1 MYTMGLELENT
12 AMLDKAARTHRE
24 FSKLVIELD
33 DVTKDRKHLRIENA
47 ALKYQNH
54 VHLEDKARMQEEMK
68 DLYNKIYVLN
78 GGDIHSAPFTERLTV
93 DKS

>member
-1 MYTMGLELENT
+1 MYNGGMELENT
-12 AMLDKAARTHRE
+12 AMLDKDARTHKE
-24 FSKLVIELD
+24 FTKLVIELD
-33 DVTKDRKHLRIENA
+33 EATTARKHLRIENA

-54 VHLEDKARMQEEMK
+54 VHMEDKARMQEEMK

-78 GGDIHSAPFTERLTV
+78 GGDVHSAPFTERLTV